1 VYPVSVSEDR
11 FSFAVRR
18 NAVDIHIFGTDHK
31 IYVCNALSNI
41 LFYNTLYDENAS
53 NHLAI
58 GSAYA
63 FNIEGGKQMT
73 REAFLL
79 KCPVSVSEDRFS
91 FAVRRNA
98 VDIHIFGT
106 DHKLQHTVR

>member
-1 VYPVSVSEDR
+1 MPS
-11 FSFAVRR
+11 
-18 NAVDIHIFGTDHK
+18 IFISLEPT
-31 IYVCNALSNI
+31 IN
-41 LFYNTLYDENAS
+41 YNTLYDENAS

-73 REAFLL
+73 REELLL

-106 DHKLQHTVR
+106 DHKIHLQVGADGFQNRCIN